1 MDSNTAGLELWAG
14 IREALKRSLSQPSY
28 ATWIGPVQAGSY
40 DGQRLELLAQNPFA
54 ANWLRKYYNEVI
66 CKHAAKIAGHPVT
79 LVIDEQRPLAA
90 AEQNSSREEPSGL
103 ARPMEGARTPKAASK
118 AGAKPGALAAA
129 TPAAAD
135 SSRRCQLNP
144 RYLFNRF
151 VVGVNSR
158 MAHAACLA
166 VAESP
171 GREFN
176 PLFIHG
182 NSGLGKTHLMQA
194 VGNYRLQANPQAR
207 VFYVSAEQFT
217 NDLIS
222 SIRKG
227 DTQNFRMRYRAAD
240 VLLVDDI
247 QFIEG
252 KERSQEEFF
261 HTFNTFHEAGRQVVL
276 ASDRPPNQ
284 IKRLQERLISRFS
297 MGMIAD
303 IVMPDLETRMAILH
317 KKAEQECVVLPQELV
332 HYIAARFTTN
342 IRELEGALTRVLAY
356 CAITGQPFTVEGVA
370 PILNPGTT
378 DTEASPS
385 MVLEKVAQVFA
396 VDVEALQSSSR
407 KRPVSEARQVSMYLM
422 RECTSLSLPK
432 IGQTFGGKDHTTVLY
447 AIKKVKGRLQSD
459 PTLAQRVQ
467 QVLDELQMHS
477 RS

>member
-1 MDSNTAGLELWAG
+1 MDSRNAGVELWAG
-14 IREALKRSLSQPSY
+14 IREALKTSLSEPSY

-54 ANWLRKYYNEVI
+54 ANRLRQYYNEAI

-79 LVIDEQRPLAA
+79 LVIGEQRAFAAVERQRKTEVPSGPDRSMEGPGTPRA
-90 AEQNSSREEPSGL
+90 AEK
-103 ARPMEGARTPKAASK
+103 T
-118 AGAKPGALAAA
+118 GAKPG
-129 TPAAAD
+129 PAASAAVD
-135 SSRRCQLNP
+135 SRRRCQLNP
-144 RYLFNRF
+144 RYRFNRF

-166 VAESP
+166 VAEAP

-194 VGNYRLQANPQAR
+194 VGNYRLQANPQAQ

-217 NDLIS
+217 NDLIT

-227 DTQNFRMRYRAAD
+227 EMQNFRMRYRAAD

-284 IKRLQERLISRFS
+284 IKRLQERLTSRFS

-303 IVMPDLETRMAILH
+303 ILVPDLETRMAILH
-317 KKAEQECVVLPQELV
+317 KKAEQDSVELPQELV

-342 IRELEGALTRVLAY
+342 IRQLEGALTRVVAY
-356 CAITGQPFTVEGVA
+356 CSITGRPFTVDVVA
-370 PILNPGTT
+370 PILNPGIA

-385 MVLEKVAQVFA
+385 LVLEKVAEVFA
-396 VDVEALQSSSR
+396 VDAEALRSSSR

-422 RECTSLSLPK
+422 RKCTSLSLPK
-432 IGQTFGGKDHTTVLY
+432 IGQAFGGKDHTTVLY
-447 AIKKVKGRLQSD
+447 AIRKVKSRLQSD
-459 PTLAQRVQ
+459 PALSQRVQ

-477 RS
+477 RG